1 MSNLPVKIK
10 IFRNYNIIN
19 LQRDVN
25 DFCADKQVVNVSYSA
40 EKDEYNTCHYVCV
53 AYKNYEVSI

>member
-1 MSNLPVKIK
+1 MSNLSVKIK
-10 IFRNYNIIN
+10 IFKNYSIIN

-25 DFCADKQVVNVSYSA
+25 DFCVDKQVVNVSYST
-40 EKDEYNTCHYVCV
+40 EKHEYDTCHYVCV